1 MVTRCL
7 SWIQSI
13 FWTASIRNSR
23 ASFLKM
29 QFVNSI
35 GNLLASISLES
46 IPTKRR
52 LPIYSSKFIKMPSKK
67 KSNTSTGCRIEL
79 KEKTRLESTIHPYQ
93 HLKEEEKKVE
103 ENVFDID
110 AEELA
115 LGIPVNEE
123 EDSDIDIEL
132 PERLRN
138 KKKNQVK
145 QFE

>member
-1 MVTRCL
+1 
-7 SWIQSI
+7 
-13 FWTASIRNSR
+13 
-23 ASFLKM
+23 M
-29 QFVNSI
+29 QD
-35 GNLLASISLES
+35 
-46 IPTKRR
+46 
-52 LPIYSSKFIKMPSKK
+52 
-67 KSNTSTGCRIEL
+67 RIER
-79 KEKTRLESTIHPYQ
+79 KNKVGKYQ